1 MVGGVESFSVVAGG
15 IAGLLVV
22 NVLPKD
28 QYAAYTFLVA
38 CLTLLLGVTDLGLAH
53 CCLPVVGQRAREVP
67 WVVGACRQVFRRRW
81 MLLGAGVVIVV
92 PYWFLSSRDHG
103 WLDRGYLLASLF
115 AFAAVVITLREHYL
129 GTVLTI
135 LGHVTTLSRVGLT
148 ATVVRIAVVCTVLV
162 LPLGSWSVAG
172 IVAATGVASAVSI
185 LLIRRDFAARQIVE
199 TRLDAADAKRVDAQ
213 VIRIAKPLVLPAIFY
228 QLQGV
233 ITVFLVSLFGTS
245 NMVAEVGAFGRLAM
259 ALIVVD
265 RVTNILLFP
274 AIARTP
280 AGDGLR
286 MIMWRAHLSYLCMMA
301 LALLSAYVLPQ
312 YWILLLGEKYR
323 NMEPLVWMMFLSSIL
338 ANAAGF
344 AFRSLTVRGATSG
357 QSYSILATLAIQ
369 VLYLAVIGISDLR
382 SVLGFA
388 IATGV
393 ASFGYQYGLLVLR
406 WRQWGAAPQV
416 RP

>member
-28 QYAAYTFLVA
+28 QYAAYTFLFA
-38 CLTLLLGVTDLGLAH
+38 CFTLLLGVTDLGLAH

-115 AFAAVVITLREHYL
+115 AFAAVVITLREHYM

-172 IVAATGVASAVSI
+172 IVAATGVASAISI
-185 LLIRRDFAARQIVE
+185 LLIRRDFAARRIVE
-199 TRLDAADAKRVDAQ
+199 TRLDAVDAKRVDAQ
-213 VIRIAKPLVLPAIFY
+213 VVRIAKPLVLPAIFY

-286 MIMWRAHLSYLCMMA
+286 MIMWRAHLSYLGMMA

-338 ANAAGF
+338 ASAAGF